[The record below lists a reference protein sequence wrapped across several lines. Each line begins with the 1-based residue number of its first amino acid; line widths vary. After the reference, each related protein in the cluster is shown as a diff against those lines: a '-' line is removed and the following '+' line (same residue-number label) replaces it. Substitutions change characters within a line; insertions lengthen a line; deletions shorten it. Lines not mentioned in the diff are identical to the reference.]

1 MREPQTAPSF
11 GRYRDAVLLGAGE
24 TGAVYRAID
33 PELRRAVAIKVL
45 TQRAPARLEQFRREA
60 EALAK
65 IAHPAIVRIY
75 EIVFSEASAP
85 YIVMEHCEGRPLA
98 ALLEHGALPP
108 AQVVSIVRQAAEG
121 LHSAHLCG
129 VVHGDVKPENLVLS
143 DAGTVK
149 ILDFGIAQLSDAR
162 RELGAGVVLGTPY
175 YMSPEQ
181 ARGLSIDARSD
192 IYSLGITAF
201 QMLAGRRPFEARS
214 KVDVMLMQAKAPLP
228 PLRELAACDERL
240 ARIVEKMCAK
250 APRDR
255 YPRCDRLVEDL
266 DALPRALGGR
276 GD

>member
-1 MREPQTAPSF
+1 MRAPQTAPSF
-11 GRYRDAVLLGAGE
+11 GRYRDAALLGAGE

-33 PELRRAVAIKVL
+33 PELRRPVAIKVL

-65 IAHPAIVRIY
+65 ISHPAIVRIY
-75 EIVFSEASAP
+75 EIAFSGAAP
-85 YIVMEHCEGRPLA
+85 YIVMEYCEGRPLA

-121 LHSAHLCG
+121 LHSAHLRG
-129 VVHGDVKPENLVLS
+129 VVHRDVKPDNLVLA

-149 ILDFGIAQLSDAR
+149 ILDFGIAHLRDAR
-162 RELGAGVVLGTPY
+162 RALGSGVVLGTPY

-201 QMLAGRRPFEARS
+201 QMLAGRRPFEAKS
-214 KVDVMLMQAKAPLP
+214 KVDVMLLQAKAPLP

-250 APRDR
+250 APDDR
-255 YPRCDRLVEDL
+255 YQRCDSLVEDL

-276 GD
+276 ER